1 MASSRIL
8 VIGGT
13 GRLGRHLVTA
23 SLDAGHPTAVLVRR
37 PATAGA
43 RADSPVKAKLT
54 EELCDNGARLVY
66 GDVNDHDI
74 LVAAIKNADVVICAV
89 GHTTPHKLVEN
100 QIKIMEAI
108 RDAGN
113 VKMLEPARSILGAK
127 LRVREALR
135 ASGIPHTIVCG
146 YLVHGF
152 LLPKAGNPEADG
164 PPREAAEATPTAS
177 GERRAGVEAA
187 SSGARGRRQLGA
199 AGAEAAAGWRAG
211 KAEGGWGRRQLRA
224 ASEARRLAA
233 GGGRQAGAEAARG
246 GARGR
251 RRLGA
256 VGAEARPAAGVEA
269 VARGRGGET
278 GGGRGRRRLRAAG
291 EERRPAV
298 GGGGGAD
305 DLRHPGGLAVA
316 SRPPR
321 LEHDRSNCLGSGH
334 GWVTVGE
341 VGMLVSVL
349 EKKIGRD
356 LEKCYVPEE
365 ELAIKIEASPFPL
378 NFQLAIVHS
387 ALLPGVASCGQTA
400 VRVEATE
407 LYPDMEYVTVEE
419 YFDSLI

>member
-1 MASSRIL
+1 MGRRVMNAALRTTVNAGRRRRALPYGPSPPSRSPSSTSSSTEDIRVKEIEQYIIWMLPTWQPGQSSEERKNMASSRIL

-43 RADSPVKAKLT
+43 RADSPVKAKLI

-100 QIKIMEAI
+100 QLKIMEAI

-113 VKMLEPARSILGAK
+113 VKLAEQMLEPARSILGAK

-152 LLPKAGNPEADG
+152 LLPKAGNPEADS
-164 PPREAAEATPTAS
+164 PPVTTATIFGDGKQKAMFVDKDMSAVTIKA
-177 GERRAGVEAA
+177 VEDP
-187 SSGARGRRQLGA
+187 RTVDKILYVQP
-199 AGAEAAAGWRAG
+199 
-211 KAEGGWGRRQLRA
+211 
-224 ASEARRLAA
+224 
-233 GGGRQAGAEAARG
+233 
-246 GARGR
+246 
-251 RRLGA
+251 
-256 VGAEARPAAGVEA
+256 PAN
-269 VARGRGGET
+269 
-278 GGGRGRRRLRAAG
+278 LCS
-291 EERRPAV
+291 
-298 GGGGGAD
+298 
-305 DLRHPGGLAVA
+305 L
-316 SRPPR
+316 
-321 LEHDRSNCLGSGH
+321 NQ
-334 GWVTVGE
+334 
-341 VGMLVSVL
+341 LVSVL

-365 ELAIKIEASPFPL
+365 ELAIKIEGYIKKFEDHRI
-378 NFQLAIVHS
+378 LAKEIEQYRIQM
-387 ALLPGVASCGQTA
+387 LQTRQ
-400 VRVEATE
+400 VNGLFRDHNSKFCSG
-407 LYPDMEYVTVEE
+407 P
-419 YFDSLI
+419 